1 MLDPNIALQYKG
13 MQLNDPMEQMGK
25 AMALSQMTQQ
35 NQYMQQRMDEANRAA
50 TLGQM
55 RGQAYMQSGGNP
67 ATLRQMLADNG
78 DYEGLMAH
86 DKQQLDAQKAQGE
99 LATQK
104 AGLGDKLI
112 GLRAKAAQFAY
123 TGGTVQ
129 HAQQAAQL
137 LAQSGDMEGAQHIMQ
152 AVQQFPDATP
162 EQVRQFFQ
170 PHLALG
176 QKPEDLLNPKYQ
188 DIGGQLIDINP
199 NTKSAAINK
208 TQTPESVASNQ
219 VAREGH
225 QITVRGQ
232 NMVDTRDRERIGIA
246 RDKEVRE
253 STAQQRLDQQN
264 QQSVLGAQGS
274 KALLAEMRQLV
285 RDNPRGTATPLAG
298 PARFAESM
306 KGVFDPSAKAGPAIR
321 FNQLR
326 DTLLATVEGLRKDGR
341 MSNQDRQRLENAVG
355 SGMTTPANT
364 TEALNTIEEIIDRM
378 SGSNP
383 QGQQSQ
389 GQSDYL
395 SRRKNLLGY

>member
-129 HAQQAAQL
+129 HAQCGSHQR
-137 LAQSGDMEGAQHIMQ
+137 SYEGQG
-152 AVQQFPDATP
+152 
-162 EQVRQFFQ
+162 
-170 PHLALG
+170 LG
-176 QKPEDLLNPKYQ
+176 
-188 DIGGQLIDINP
+188 
-199 NTKSAAINK
+199 
-208 TQTPESVASNQ
+208 
-219 VAREGH
+219 
-225 QITVRGQ
+225 
-232 NMVDTRDRERIGIA
+232 
-246 RDKEVRE
+246 
-253 STAQQRLDQQN
+253 
-264 QQSVLGAQGS
+264 
-274 KALLAEMRQLV
+274 
-285 RDNPRGTATPLAG
+285 
-298 PARFAESM
+298 
-306 KGVFDPSAKAGPAIR
+306 
-321 FNQLR
+321 
-326 DTLLATVEGLRKDGR
+326 
-341 MSNQDRQRLENAVG
+341 
-355 SGMTTPANT
+355 
-364 TEALNTIEEIIDRM
+364 
-378 SGSNP
+378 
-383 QGQQSQ
+383 
-389 GQSDYL
+389 
-395 SRRKNLLGY
+395 